1 MNGVREDTLEQITA
15 VLLAMLP
22 LLKKKLFRGDGTDEN
37 RGIIH
42 SQTHILILLQQQK
55 AMPISE
61 IGKQLLISPS
71 NMTPLIDK
79 LIDEDLVVRRPD
91 KKDRRVINVAITRRG
106 LEHLEALKKARMDS
120 FKTKLSNLSDDDLS
134 LLLSSLQNI
143 LKVVA
148 KVDAEH

>member
-1 MNGVREDTLEQITA
+1 
-15 VLLAMLP
+15 
-22 LLKKKLFRGDGTDEN
+22 
-37 RGIIH
+37 
-42 SQTHILILLQQQK
+42 
-55 AMPISE
+55 MPISE

-79 LIDEDLVVRRPD
+79 LIDEDLVVRHPD

-106 LEHLEALKKARMDS
+106 LEHLDALYKAKLDS

-143 LKVVA
+143 LKVIA

>member
-1 MNGVREDTLEQITA
+1 VNGVRADTLEQITT

-22 LLKKKLFRGDGTDEN
+22 LFQKKLFRGDGTDEN

-106 LEHLEALKKARMDS
+106 LEHLDALYKAKLDS

-143 LKVVA
+143 LKVIA